1 MRTTRTRLTNSARER
16 NGRFGRRRRL
26 IVLIA
31 FLMLGFTIGLGGE
44 AQQSQPPQVPPE
56 AREWIGQT
64 VEQLSVAIREA
75 VFAPASSD
83 LNELRVRAARVLNTL
98 VGHESPEY
106 RADVGDPPRADGVGV
121 LVYLRRLQ
129 EVLEPYARE
138 NDRGRAWLFVLETIQ
153 FFSAEARDRLGE
165 ALHLRDPVKARRAI
179 RQALAFLIATRGSSE
194 DPLSEGGA
202 RALWIQLR
210 NP

>member
-1 MRTTRTRLTNSARER
+1 
-16 NGRFGRRRRL
+16 
-26 IVLIA
+26 
-31 FLMLGFTIGLGGE
+31 MLGFTLGLGGE

-56 AREWIGQT
+56 AREWVRQT

-83 LNELRVRAARVLNTL
+83 LDELRVRAARVFNTL

-106 RADVGDPPRADGVGV
+106 RADVGDPPGADGVGV

-138 NDRGRAWLFVLETIQ
+138 NERVRAWIYVLQTLQ
-153 FFSAEARDRLGE
+153 FFSLEAVDRLNE
-165 ALHLRDPVKARRAI
+165 ALHVRDPAKARGAI
-179 RQALAFLIATRGSSE
+179 RQTLAFLIATRGSSE

-202 RALWIQLR
+202 RALWMQMR